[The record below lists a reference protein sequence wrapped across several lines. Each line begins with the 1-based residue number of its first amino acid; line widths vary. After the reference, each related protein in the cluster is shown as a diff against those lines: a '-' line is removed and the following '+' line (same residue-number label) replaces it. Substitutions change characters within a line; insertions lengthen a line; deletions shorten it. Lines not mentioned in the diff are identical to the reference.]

1 MLNKHNLKLKSAHY
15 GFFPQKDLETSN
27 RYGSHYIGHPTHQVN
42 GVGQNTGT
50 LGHRLAVAVGI
61 ALAGKMSGVSN
72 KDERDLPHAEFNNPN
87 QLTH

>member
-27 RYGSHYIGHPTHQVN
+27 RYGSHYIGHPTRQVN

-50 LGHRLAVAVGI
+50 LGHRLAGKAAGSFRERHFQLVGHRLAAVA
-61 ALAGKMSGVSN
+61 SY
-72 KDERDLPHAEFNNPN
+72 D
-87 QLTH
+87 